1 MTFIF
6 PVPKTPGPGSRHAPV
21 HRTIPVLR
29 AAKYACLAACCL
41 FAAALPG
48 AAQAAPLLR
57 CRIDQGGDTRML
69 DVAPV
74 ADPYTVAAVDINGRF
89 RFKAVVIGD
98 ATHVDYVKLYVY
110 VHTARQPLLI
120 HQTTYLSP
128 QPGANAYTSP
138 AALTGIN
145 QVYSPQLEREL
156 QYACALLESAP

>member
-1 MTFIF
+1 MTF
-6 PVPKTPGPGSRHAPV
+6 PLPGRAPPGAASLRHPPA
-21 HRTIPVLR
+21 HDAGLLAR
-29 AAKYACLAACCL
+29 AAWSAALAACL
-41 FAAALPG
+41 LLVAPAGTAH
-48 AAQAAPLLR
+48 AAPLLR

-98 ATHVDYVKLYVY
+98 AAHVDYVKLYVY

-120 HQTTYLSP
+120 HQSTYLSP
-128 QPGANAYTSP
+128 QPGAKADTSP
-138 AALTGIN
+138 AALTGVN